1 MRIAEEIIPK
11 IVDSGN
17 FAVTFRQA
25 IDAIVW
31 PHFWV
36 IHLWLGVL
44 LFVYCALRELIRAIG
59 KDEVLQCFSGGSVL
73 EPRHDEA
80 RSSTRP

>member
-11 IVDSGN
+11 VFDSGN
-17 FAVTFRQA
+17 FAVTIGQA

-59 KDEVLQCFSGGSVL
+59 KDEVVRLFLGYNG
-73 EPRHDEA
+73 
-80 RSSTRP
+80 